1 MKTKKILECLVN
13 PYTYTKS
20 LLGEEM
26 SGKLESSQ
34 DEVEQ

>member
-13 PYTYTKS
+13 PYTYMS